1 MKILCF
7 FILFLTAITQ
17 IGLGEEASPTPVNQP
32 LKMDI
37 SMSPEL
43 VAKMSNQEITEVL
56 KYSVR
61 RKHPTPESP
70 FSEDILVPFVVFGS
84 IVVIVFICLYLPYR
98 KSRDVQETVRLMI
111 RENKQIPDGFF
122 ESLQTKK
129 LPTAE
134 TDLRKGI
141 LLSCFGIA
149 SSLLILFANPES
161 SHDGSWA
168 IGILPFLVGLGY
180 LGLWRFNSAKKVDA

>member
-1 MKILCF
+1 MKILYI
-7 FILFLTAITQ
+7 ILAFLTLTPQFGI
-17 IGLGEEASPTPVNQP
+17 GEEAAPILSEPS

-37 SMSPEL
+37 TMSPEL
-43 VAKMSNQEITEVL
+43 VAKMSNQEITDLL

-61 RKHPTPESP
+61 RKHPIPESP

-84 IVVIVFICLYLPYR
+84 IVMIVFICVYVPYR

-111 RENKQIPDGFF
+111 RENKEIPVGFF

-149 SSLLILFANPES
+149 ASILILFANPES
-161 SHDGSWA
+161 SRDGSWA
-168 IGILPFLVGLGY
+168 LGILPFLVGLGY
-180 LGLWRFNSAKKVDA
+180 LGLWRFNSSKKVDA